1 MAMAPWS
8 AEEKSILDIERR
20 HWATPGGKEIVIVDE
35 LAVNRLQRIRSTIRL
50 HSATTSSRG
59 QD

>member
-1 MAMAPWS
+1 LS

-20 HWATPGGKEIVIVDE
+20 HWATPGGKEIVTVDE
-35 LAVNRLQRIRSTIRL
+35 LALNRLQRIRSTIRL